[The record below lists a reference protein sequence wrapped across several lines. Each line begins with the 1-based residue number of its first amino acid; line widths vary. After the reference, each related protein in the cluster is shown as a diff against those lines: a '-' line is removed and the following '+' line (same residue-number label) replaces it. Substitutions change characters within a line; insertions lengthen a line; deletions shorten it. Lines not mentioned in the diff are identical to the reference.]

1 MGTPCLPD
9 SSFKNMNF
17 ITIDFE
23 TANYA
28 ADSACAVGLVKC
40 LGGEIVETK
49 EFLIRPPTLFFSP
62 FCVRIHGLTARDVRD
77 QPTFDEL
84 WRREIQEFL
93 SDFPL
98 AAHNAPFDRGVL
110 HDTLSRYAL
119 TPPHVRWGCSL
130 RMARNLLGSSSA
142 YRQPNFRLNSVAAHF
157 GITFRHHNALED
169 SMAVAKILIKF
180 EEMVG
185 QEAFRRFFR

>member
-1 MGTPCLPD
+1 MD
-9 SSFKNMNF
+9 FVA
-17 ITIDFE
+17 IDFE

-40 LGGEIVETK
+40 IGGEIVATK

-62 FCVRIHGLTARDVRD
+62 FCVRIHGLTARDVRN
-77 QPTFDEL
+77 QPTFGEL
-84 WRREIQEFL
+84 WRRELREFVG
-93 SDFPL
+93 DFPL

-110 HDTLSRYAL
+110 HDTLTRYAL

-130 RMARNLLGSSSA
+130 RMARKLLGHSPV

-157 GITFRHHNALED
+157 GISFRHHNALED
-169 SMAVAKILIKF
+169 SLAAAQILIKF

-185 QEAFRRFFR
+185 EDVFQNFFR